1 LLNATASLPP
11 SLHAASCVLRA
22 LLQPKNQHEHPTSL
36 TLPNSKFG
44 PCIGMTRLERWE
56 RAEKLGLA
64 PPPAVRELLL
74 AASAGSGGAAAADRL
89 NQPIWAGRV

>member
-1 LLNATASLPP
+1 MGRLFVVVSLPP
-11 SLHAASCVLRA
+11 LHAASCVLRA
-22 LLQPKNQHEHPTSL
+22 LLQPKHQHEHLL